1 MSFKFNPFTGE
12 LDIAADTTWGQITG
26 TLSDQVDLQTA
37 LDGKADVVHT
47 HVAADITDFDTEVSN
62 NTDVAANTAARHS
75 HANKALLDTYTQ
87 TEVDLADAVSKKH
100 TQNSD
105 TKLDDGQANEV
116 TAADLR
122 IHLDDITTN
131 PHQVDIGNI
140 GSGTLAELN
149 LAITDATLDD
159 AGDSRTPTGSA
170 GGELSGT
177 YPNPTVNDGADGSA
191 IHDNVAGEISA
202 IALKPIPA
210 LLDVIIIEDSED
222 SFNKKKID
230 LQEIVGLVL
239 DKARF
244 FLPNTNS
251 SAAKGDYTVAAI
263 GANAS
268 LNLTFHVPADFV
280 TLVSLKVFFIANG
293 NVVAETIDL
302 NSDYGLL
309 GQVLDF
315 NSESD
320 LGSALNASTDTIE
333 EKDISSVFSS
343 LLPNHICGLTWK
355 NNSVGTGINILG
367 IELRYA

>member
-1 MSFKFNPFTGE
+1 MGFKFNPFTQNF
-12 LDIAADTTWGQITG
+12 DITGAVLWGDITG
-26 TLSDQVDLQTA
+26 TLSDQADLQTA
-37 LDGKADVVHT
+37 LDGKSDVGHT

-62 NTDVAANTAARHS
+62 NIDVAANTAARH
-75 HANKALLDTYTQ
+75 
-87 TEVDLADAVSKKH
+87 

-105 TKLDDGQANEV
+105 TSLDLGQVNEV

-159 AGDSRTPTGSA
+159 IADSRTPTGLA

-191 IHDNVAGEISA
+191 IHDNIAGEINA
-202 IALKPIPA
+202 IAIKA
-210 LLDVIIIEDSED
+210 LPDLADVIVIEDSAD

-230 LQEIVGLVL
+230 LSKIKGLVL

-244 FLPNTNS
+244 YLPNTNS
-251 SAAKGDYTVAAI
+251 SASKGDYTVASI

-268 LNLTFHVPADFV
+268 LNLTFHIPGDFV
-280 TLVSLKVFFIANG
+280 SLISLRVFFIPNA
-293 NVVAETIDL
+293 TIVGQTVDL
-302 NSDYGLL
+302 NSDYGLI
-309 GQVLDF
+309 GEVLNF

-320 LGSALNASTDTIE
+320 IGSTLDATIDTIE
-333 EKDISSVFSS
+333 EKDLSSVYSS
-343 LLPNHICGLTWK
+343 LVANHICGLTWK
-355 NNSVGTGINILG
+355 NNAVGTGINILG
-367 IELRYA
+367 IELKYL